1 MLKSVEKIN
10 HIFITILN
18 LVYVNFLWW
27 LFTLLGL
34 GIFGAGPATYALV
47 SIIRQW
53 MRGNTSVPIFSSY
66 WKYYKESFKESMVT
80 SWIYLLLGYV
90 LVIDL
95 LHVTN
100 WYLKVCLMIIF
111 SLYFL
116 SAVYI
121 YPLMAHYNWK
131 GIFFRIK
138 MSFIFGFS
146 CLQYSLLL
154 FVVIGA
160 TYWTAI
166 TLFPGIL
173 TFFGISF
180 LFYMITW
187 TANQVFTRMELQNT
201 EEVED
206 TTVYPTLNGQ

>member
-10 HIFITILN
+10 HIFTTILN

-27 LFTLLGL
+27 LFTLLGVGL
-34 GIFGAGPATYALV
+34 FGAGPATYALV
-47 SIIRQW
+47 SILRQW
-53 MRGNTSVPIFSSY
+53 MRGNTNIPIFSSY
-66 WKYYKESFKESMVT
+66 WKYYKESFKESMIT
-80 SWIYLLLGYV
+80 SWIYVLIGYV
-90 LVIDL
+90 LVFDL
-95 LHVTN
+95 LYVTN
-100 WYLKVCLMIIF
+100 WYLKVCLIIICF
-111 SLYFL
+111 LFFL
-116 SAVYI
+116 SAIFI

-146 CLQYSLLL
+146 CLQYTLLL

-166 TLFPGIL
+166 TFFPGIL

-180 LFYMITW
+180 LFYVITW
-187 TANQVFTRMELQNT
+187 TANQVFTRIELQNT

-206 TTVYPTLNGQ
+206 KTIYPTLNGQ

>member
-1 MLKSVEKIN
+1 
-10 HIFITILN
+10 
-18 LVYVNFLWW
+18 
-27 LFTLLGL
+27 
-34 GIFGAGPATYALV
+34 
-47 SIIRQW
+47 
-53 MRGNTSVPIFSSY
+53 
-66 WKYYKESFKESMVT
+66 MVT

-166 TLFPGIL
+166 TFFPGIL

>member
-10 HIFITILN
+10 HIFTTILN

-27 LFTLLGL
+27 LFTLLGVGL
-34 GIFGAGPATYALV
+34 FGAGPATYALV
-47 SIIRQW
+47 SILRQW
-53 MRGNTSVPIFSSY
+53 MRGNTNIPIFSSY
-66 WKYYKESFKESMVT
+66 WKYYKESFKESMIT
-80 SWIYLLLGYV
+80 SWIYVLIGYV

-95 LHVTN
+95 LYVTN
-100 WYLKVCLMIIF
+100 WYLKVCLIIICF
-111 SLYFL
+111 LFFL
-116 SAVYI
+116 SAIFI

-146 CLQYSLLL
+146 CLQYTLLL

-166 TLFPGIL
+166 TFFPGIL

-180 LFYMITW
+180 LFYVITW
-187 TANQVFTRMELQNT
+187 TANQVFTRIELQNT

-206 TTVYPTLNGQ
+206 KTIYPTLNGQ